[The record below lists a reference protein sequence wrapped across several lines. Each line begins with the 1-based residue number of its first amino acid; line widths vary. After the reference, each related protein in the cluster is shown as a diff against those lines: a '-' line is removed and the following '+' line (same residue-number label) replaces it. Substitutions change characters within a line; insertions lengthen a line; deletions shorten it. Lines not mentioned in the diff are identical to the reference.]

1 MGTAAWICF
10 ECRAAVRRDTVC
22 SGPVPCPTCKRECT
36 YLGYRI
42 PVPPKQ
48 KARAWTA
55 LQAQL
60 SRERIGRDVQQ
71 HQLEV
76 RRRHELEQEIS
87 RLESMPSNPGRTRAI
102 TLLRRRLGG
111 PDA

>member
-1 MGTAAWICF
+1 MDLFRVQGSREARYRLQ
-10 ECRAAVRRDTVC
+10 RARALPD
-22 SGPVPCPTCKRECT
+22 SKRECT